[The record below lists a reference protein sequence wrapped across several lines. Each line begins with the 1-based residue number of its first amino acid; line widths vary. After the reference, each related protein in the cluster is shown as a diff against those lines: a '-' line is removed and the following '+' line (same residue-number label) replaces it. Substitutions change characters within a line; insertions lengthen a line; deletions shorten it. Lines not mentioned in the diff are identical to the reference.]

1 MRSTIFIILTLAKVG
16 VIIFFFARVLKNL
29 VKKNDPNSKRKAVIQ
44 CLSMFGAL
52 IGLTILEF
60 GMAYLIPSDS

>member
-16 VIIFFFARVLKNL
+16 IIIFFFARVLKNL
-29 VKKNDPNSKRKAVIQ
+29 FMKNDPNSKREAVIQ
-44 CLSMFGAL
+44 FLSMFGAL

-60 GMAYLIPSDS
+60 RMAYLIPSDS